1 MWSMSSCETGE
12 MTSRDAA
19 EEADRLVDK
28 LFEMTH
34 HVNQVVSVVADRY
47 DLTPQQVGLLRM
59 LDVPMSMRAYAEDLS
74 CDPSN
79 VTGLVDRAERLGLV
93 ERVPDPSDRR
103 VRMLTLTARG
113 RLIRSKVNKDLAS
126 GLADFLGEAEGA
138 NDQLTELLRTMT
150 HLSDGEHN

>member
-1 MWSMSSCETGE
+1 MSSCETGE

-19 EEADRLVDK
+19 EKADRLVDK

-59 LDVPMSMRAYAEDLS
+59 LDEPMSMRAYAEDLS

-93 ERVPDPSDRR
+93 ERVPDPFDRR
-103 VRMLTLTARG
+103 VRMLTLTAKG
-113 RLIRSKVNKDLAS
+113 RLIRSKVNRDLAS
-126 GLADFLGEAEGA
+126 GLADSVVVAEGA
-138 NDQLTELLRTMT
+138 DGQIAQLLRTMN
-150 HLSDGEHN
+150 HLSDGDPN